1 MVLRDTTEVQ
11 ASPSAVFQFFEDM
24 DEHYLQWHPDH
35 KVFRWTQGKGL
46 SLVNSFYFEEVIAGK
61 LLKKSV
67 VFTRIEPGRHIE
79 FAPTFWLMRL
89 FLPRLVF
96 RLEPV
101 TEGVYRFIAEIYLRA
116 GPLAARLNKREFDA
130 VREHMRVEGVNL
142 KRIVERTGDQSED
155 RQGAR
160 PHDSACPTSTVSGS
174 AEPAARPALGAHDG
188 TR

>member
-1 MVLRDTTEVQ
+1 VVLRDTTEVQ
-11 ASPSAVFQFFEDM
+11 ASSAAVFQFFEDM
-24 DEHYLQWHPDH
+24 DRHYLQWHPDH
-35 KVFRWTQGKGL
+35 KVFRWTRGKGL
-46 SLVNSFYFEEVIAGK
+46 SLGNSFYFEEVIAGK

-67 VFTRIEPGRHIE
+67 VFTRIEPGTHIE

-101 TEGVYRFIAEIYLRA
+101 TEGLYRFIAEIYLRA

-142 KRIVERTGDQSED
+142 KRIVESQNEVS
-155 RQGAR
+155 
-160 PHDSACPTSTVSGS
+160 SAK
-174 AEPAARPALGAHDG
+174 ADA
-188 TR
+188 